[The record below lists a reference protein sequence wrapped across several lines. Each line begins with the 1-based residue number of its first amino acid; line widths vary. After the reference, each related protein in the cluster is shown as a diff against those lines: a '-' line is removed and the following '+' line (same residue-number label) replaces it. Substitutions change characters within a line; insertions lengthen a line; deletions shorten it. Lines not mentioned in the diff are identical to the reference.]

1 MADMKDFPIYE
12 RVKYLRKQEL
22 KITQEDFAVALGIS
36 RSNVGNIEVGRINIT
51 DRVIQDICEK
61 YNVSEEWLRNG
72 TGEMF
77 IQTPKTILDDLKT
90 QYNLDSMDIAI
101 FEGYLSLAEHE
112 RETVKKYILGIAERA
127 RGERTYTRED
137 MIAGRIAAADKKIAE
152 EIGAKKQ

>member
-1 MADMKDFPIYE
+1 MKSDVE
-12 RVKYLRKQEL
+12 RLRELRKHFKLSQTEFAEKLGVTRSVIKNLEL
-22 KITQEDFAVALGIS
+22 GVVEIKDHMFKLIS
-36 RSNVGNIEVGRINIT
+36 ATFGA
-51 DRVIQDICEK
+51 
-61 YNVSEEWLRNG
+61 SEEWLRNG

-77 IQTPKTILDDLKT
+77 VQTSKTILDDLKT

-127 RGERTYTRED
+127 KSERSYTRED